1 MNVFW
6 TWSKTRKCC
15 FTSCPP
21 ACFIFF
27 ALVNLK
33 FVICL
38 KSKAKQNNQLKFI
51 FPMLFCISYK
61 FLACFSNIILMSLDS
76 LEWTEFIVHAKNL
89 VIYISESMFNDGHV
103 CFLITGASF
112 LFKIALVSKT
122 QNKHQ
127 NSGTDF
133 AC

>member
-1 MNVFW
+1 
-6 TWSKTRKCC
+6 
-15 FTSCPP
+15 
-21 ACFIFF
+21 
-27 ALVNLK
+27 
-33 FVICL
+33 
-38 KSKAKQNNQLKFI
+38 
-51 FPMLFCISYK
+51 
-61 FLACFSNIILMSLDS
+61 MSLDS
-76 LEWTEFIVHAKNL
+76 LEWTEFIVYAKNH

-103 CFLITGASF
+103 CFLITGDFF

>member
-1 MNVFW
+1 
-6 TWSKTRKCC
+6 
-15 FTSCPP
+15 
-21 ACFIFF
+21 
-27 ALVNLK
+27 
-33 FVICL
+33 
-38 KSKAKQNNQLKFI
+38 
-51 FPMLFCISYK
+51 
-61 FLACFSNIILMSLDS
+61 MSLDS
-76 LEWTEFIVHAKNL
+76 LEWTEFIVYAKNH

-103 CFLITGASF
+103 CSLITGDFF